1 MIQTHQH
8 TRARPLHDRATT
20 VSAADST
27 AAAPEPNSLPSQ
39 KRPPPANAPD
49 PAATLPNCA
58 SRSQSGPPRRACPRA
73 CSLALLLKAV
83 GEMKAD
89 GM

>member
-39 KRPPPANAPD
+39 KRPPPANAPVD
-49 PAATLPNCA
+49 P
-58 SRSQSGPPRRACPRA
+58 G
-73 CSLALLLKAV
+73 
-83 GEMKAD
+83 D
-89 GM
+89 GGFPIVLGGDFL